1 MKFTATITQEMRPRP
16 PSLQS
21 RRARA
26 YLPFSASLLL
36 HRFRDSR
43 SFSLDDVVFQG
54 RSQPPRTGSRLGART
69 SQELDPEELVAGVGV
84 RRQVILY
91 IFQGAR
97 LASAALSS
105 RDCEAVIITAGLRAS
120 VDSSCQSTFT
130 RSISSTVSRSQPPTF
145 FVLAF
150 PPILR
155 GSFPRYR
162 REDAKTP
169 ISR

>member
-26 YLPFSASLLL
+26 YLRFSASLLL
-36 HRFRDSR
+36 HRFRDSQ
-43 SFSLDDVVFQG
+43 SFSPDDVVFQG
-54 RSQPPRTGSRLGART
+54 RAQPPRTGSRLGARNC
-69 SQELDPEELVAGVGV
+69 QELDPEELVAGVGV
-84 RRQVILY
+84 RRRVILY

-97 LASAALSS
+97 PASATLSS
-105 RDCEAVIITAGLRAS
+105 RDCEAVIIAAGLRAS
-120 VDSSCQSTFT
+120 VDSCCQITLT
-130 RSISSTVSRSQPPTF
+130 RSISSLVSRSQPPTF
-145 FVLAF
+145 FACAF

-155 GSFPRYR
+155 GNFPRCR